1 MRNNFYWRNVVKKKL
16 LLPLLLT
23 GMALSSQ
30 AIAQE
35 DDAILLGDDFRIEY
49 DAEINSNVTNSRNDT
64 SGINLDGSYVSLS
77 VEWKEKVRMVLTGK
91 LNEIFQ
97 DNKIEFNEDFDI
109 ETFVEEAYI
118 EIREVGGT
126 PVAIIVGKQPI
137 PFGQNVQAMPMF
149 NSNPLS
155 GVQEIDE
162 VFGLTVDLTEGLLGL
177 FDQVELSTFE
187 TKAGDLEIGKI
198 DGMSIRMSKMLTEQW
213 LLTVSHAQL
222 GNDHLDSGKE
232 KRTSVGL
239 IGETEDGSLVGWV
252 EGVLFSNNPEY
263 PNSKFAITVGG
274 QYQVAE
280 STAIVVEYNYVQDE
294 MHEIG
299 AGVKTE
305 LTRNLSVG
313 AEVRYRD
320 YVTDRDNDV
329 LFGIVFTYKFGNTG
343 YSENENYLFGSEE

>member
-1 MRNNFYWRNVVKKKL
+1 MKKKL
-16 LLPLLLT
+16 LIPLLLGGLT
-23 GMALSSQ
+23 LSAQSF
-30 AIAQE
+30 AQE
-35 DDAILLGDDFRIEY
+35 DDAGLLGEDFKIEY
-49 DAEINSNVTNSRNDT
+49 DAEINTNVVDSKHDS
-64 SGINLDGSYVSLS
+64 SGVNLNGSYVSLS
-77 VEWKEKVRMVLTGK
+77 VEWKEKIRMVLTGK
-91 LNEIFQ
+91 LEELFQ
-97 DNKIEFNEDFDI
+97 NNKVEFNDDFDV
-109 ETFVEEAYI
+109 EKFVEEAYI

-126 PVAIIVGKQPI
+126 PIAIIVGKQPI

-149 NSNPLS
+149 ASNPLANL
-155 GVQEIDE
+155 QEIDE

-187 TKAGDLEIGKI
+187 TRAGDLEIGRI

-213 LLTVSHAQL
+213 LLTLSHAEL
-222 GNDHLDSGKE
+222 GNNHLNSGE
-232 KRTSVGL
+232 ERRTSVGL

-252 EGVLFSNNPEY
+252 EGILFSNNPEY

-274 QYQVAE
+274 QYQVSE
-280 STAIVVEYNYVQDE
+280 STAVVVEYNYIQDE

>member
-1 MRNNFYWRNVVKKKL
+1 MKKKI
-16 LLPLLLT
+16 LLPLLLST
-23 GMALSSQ
+23 MTLSSTSF
-30 AIAQE
+30 AQE
-35 DDAILLGDDFRIEY
+35 DDAILLGDDFKIEY
-49 DAEINSNVTNSRNDT
+49 DAEINTNVVDTRNAG
-64 SGINLDGSYVSLS
+64 SGVNLDGSYVSLS
-77 VEWKEKVRMVLTGK
+77 AEWKDQVRMVLTGK
-91 LNEIFQ
+91 VEEIFQ
-97 DNKIEFNEDFDI
+97 NNKIEFNEDFDI
-109 ETFVEEAYI
+109 ESFVEEAYI
-118 EIREVGGT
+118 EIREVGGS

-149 NSNPLS
+149 ANNPMGGL
-155 GVQEIDE
+155 QEINE

-177 FDQVELSTFE
+177 FDQVELSAFE

-213 LLTVSHAQL
+213 LLTASHSQQ
-222 GNDHLDSGKE
+222 GNNHLNTGTE
-232 KRTSVGL
+232 RRTSLGL

-252 EGVLFSNNPEY
+252 EGILFSNNPEY

-280 STAIVVEYNYVQDE
+280 STAIVVEYNFVQDE

-305 LTRNLSVG
+305 LTRNLSIG

-320 YVTDRDNDV
+320 YVTDRENDV
-329 LFGIVFTYKFGNTG
+329 MFGIVFTYKFGNSG
-343 YSENENYLFGSEE
+343 YSKNENYLFGSEE

>member
-1 MRNNFYWRNVVKKKL
+1 
-16 LLPLLLT
+16 
-23 GMALSSQ
+23 MAFAPQ
-30 AIAQE
+30 AMSQE

-49 DAEINSNVTNSRNDT
+49 DAEVNSNVTNSRNDT

-91 LNEIFQ
+91 LEQIFQ

-109 ETFVEEAYI
+109 EEFVEEAYI

-149 NSNPLS
+149 SSNPLS
-155 GVQEIDE
+155 GLQEINE

-213 LLTVSHAQL
+213 LLTVSHAEL

-263 PNSKFAITVGG
+263 PDSKFAITVGG

-305 LTRNLSVG
+305 LTKNLSVG

-320 YVTDRDNDV
+320 YVTDRDSDV

>member
-1 MRNNFYWRNVVKKKL
+1 MKKKL
-16 LLPLLLT
+16 LIPILLS
-23 GMALSSQ
+23 GMALCSHTM
-30 AIAQE
+30 AQE
-35 DDAILLGDDFRIEY
+35 DDAILLGNDFKIEY
-49 DAEINSNVTNSRNDT
+49 DAEINSNVTNSKNET

-91 LNEIFQ
+91 LEEIFQ
-97 DNKIEFNEDFDI
+97 DNKIEFNDDFDI
-109 ETFVEEAYI
+109 ESFIEEAYI

-149 NSNPLS
+149 NSSPLS
-155 GVQEIDE
+155 GLQEIDE

-213 LLTVSHAQL
+213 LLTLSHAEL
-222 GNDHLDSGKE
+222 GNNHLDSGE
-232 KRTSVGL
+232 ERRTSIGL

-263 PNSKFAITVGG
+263 PDSKFAITVGG

-313 AEVRYRD
+313 AEIRYRD
-320 YVTDRDNDV
+320 YVTDRDSDV